1 MSNYSND
8 TEELSPATPIHYITK
23 LLSDICL
30 SINGPQHAEEH
41 DRLVNNALNSIMEK
55 PNSLSESGP
64 ILSEDDCVIKIMHIL
79 NSKPNP
85 NGNREELPGNLFL
98 KTYTK
103 FLKLS
108 TDEKRREDVMNFLL
122 NILDNEESTFLRPTN
137 LMRNGKIGGGGDGP
151 RDMRPVVP
159 DLKIPNSDDR
169 QEDPRRTMSD
179 SKIGGLRTGPE
190 LTDNLTEV
198 LSERLTG
205 SYAYRQQQK
214 REQQQHQQHQQQ
226 HQQQQQQNGSSS
238 SFNYDPS
245 QSSAGLGQ
253 EQMLSYTEMDES
265 SDAVM
270 NAIFSFTGTQGKY
283 LRKDVVTGRFKL
295 DTTNMKLLT
304 TTDAGLLLRLSELGY
319 YHDRV
324 AEFADPTKGYSALG
338 CMGQALTCFLRK
350 ELADYHGEVSLLHDQ
365 VNAFKMAQGQ
375 GGSFTARER
384 EWHDRQQEPVT
395 LLQLLMWYIKPLHR
409 MQWLT
414 KITHACSMK
423 KGGELTSVVW
433 DYLDHGNPAVDRLV
447 NELLTAMCRPLA
459 RMISQ
464 WMLEGDI
471 TDIHSEF
478 FLESLTDVGPDRLW
492 HDKFRLRVPMLP
504 KFICQELAD
513 KILRTGKS
521 INFLREVCD
530 KNDLVNDQG
539 ELKKIMESNAG
550 DIFSYTQDT
559 KWHAAIE
566 ICYQNTAKNVLDYM
580 VGPHKLLDH
589 LQCMRR
595 YLLLGQGD
603 FVSVFIEHMK
613 DELEK
618 PGTEIF
624 THDLSAMLDTALRCT
639 NAQYDDPEIL
649 NHLDVVAQ
657 KPFMGDKGWDIVSL
671 QYVVQGPLATMLEP
685 TMCTYKALFKPLWR
699 IKHMEFVLSTKIWK
713 EQMTNGKKLRKMSAE
728 IAHASYR
735 LHLFTSEIMHFIHQ
749 MQYYVLF
756 EVIECNWVELQE
768 KMKQAT
774 GLDEIL
780 SAHERFLDTI
790 TVGCFINSMTDK
802 ERHLEAVFEN
812 IIALEIWQARFYK
825 DCFKEQ
831 NDRDVLEGKIAHSEK
846 EGRFGVTTEE
856 KMERDQERKMF
867 EQKVIIA
874 CRGLDDIS
882 CNYEKAVTGF
892 MMGLNCSEDPQL
904 QLFGTRLDFNE
915 FYKKRDTN
923 LSKPL
928 TFEHMRMSNVYNSNR
943 NNPIGSRFVIN
954 SQASSSPAM

>member
-1 MSNYSND
+1 MSETKD
-8 TEELSPATPIHYITK
+8 TDPEKMGPATPMHYIRQF
-23 LLSDICL
+23 LSQIYQF
-30 SINGPQHAEEH
+30 INGPQHAEEN
-41 DRLVNNALNSIMEK
+41 DLLVNNALDRILEM
-55 PNSLSESGP
+55 PYSLNESVR
-64 ILSEDDCVIKIMHIL
+64 ILSEDDCVIKIMRTL
-79 NSKPNP
+79 NSKPSP
-85 NGNREELPGNLFL
+85 NGNREELPGNVFL
-98 KTYTK
+98 KTYTQ
-103 FLKLS
+103 FLKLK
-108 TDEKRREDVMNFLL
+108 TDEKRREAVMNFLL
-122 NILDNEESTFLRPTN
+122 DILESSYLHPTN
-137 LMRNGKIGGGGDGP
+137 IKPNRKVGQPL
-151 RDMRPVVP
+151 VP
-159 DLKIPNSDDR
+159 DLKLPSPDER
-169 QEDPRRTMSD
+169 QEDPRYFMS
-179 SKIGGLRTGPE
+179 GGQRMGPE
-190 LTDNLTEV
+190 ATDNLKEV
-198 LSERLTG
+198 LSERLAGT
-205 SYAYRQQQK
+205 YA
-214 REQQQHQQHQQQ
+214 HS
-226 HQQQQQQNGSSS
+226 QQQQQKEQDQQQQKQQQQENGTSYS
-238 SFNYDPS
+238 YDPNL
-245 QSSAGLGQ
+245 SSAGLGQ
-253 EQMLSYTEMDES
+253 DQMPNYTEDLQSEKYVDES
-265 SDAVM
+265 LDMVT
-270 NAIFSFTGTQGKY
+270 NALFSFTGIQGKY
-283 LRKDVVTGRFKL
+283 LRKDVITGRFKL
-295 DTTNMKLLT
+295 DTTNIQLLT
-304 TTDAGLLLRLSELGY
+304 TGDAGLMLRLSELGY

-324 AEFADPTKGYSALG
+324 TEYADPSKGYSALG

-350 ELADYHGEVSLLHDQ
+350 ELGDYHGEVSLLHDQ
-365 VNAFKMAQGQ
+365 VNAFKKAQRKS
-375 GGSFTARER
+375 SFSPREA
-384 EWHDRQQEPVT
+384 EWQDGQQEQVT
-395 LLQLLMWYIKPLHR
+395 LFKLLAWYIKPLHR

-414 KITHACSMK
+414 KIAHACMMK
-423 KGGELTSVVW
+423 KGGELISVVW
-433 DYLDHGNPAVDRLV
+433 EFLYDGNPAVDKLA
-447 NELLTAMCRPLA
+447 NDLLAAMCRPLA

-464 WMLEGDI
+464 WMLEGNI

-478 FLESLTDVGPDRLW
+478 FVEALTDVGPDRLW
-492 HDKFRLRVPMLP
+492 HDKFRLRIPMLP

-521 INFLREVCD
+521 INFLREVCE

-566 ICYQNTAKNVLDYM
+566 VCYQTTSKSVLDYM

-624 THDLSAMLDTALRCT
+624 AHDLSAMLDSSLRCT

-657 KPFMGDKGWDIVSL
+657 KPLMGDKGWDIVSL

-728 IAHASYR
+728 ISRASYR

-756 EVIECNWVELQE
+756 EVIECNWVTLQGH
-768 KMKQAT
+768 MYHAT

-780 SAHERFLDTI
+780 NAHESFLDDI
-790 TVGCFINSMTDK
+790 TVGCFINSTTDK
-802 ERHLEAVFEN
+802 ERHLETVFEN
-812 IIALEIWQARFYK
+812 IIALEIWQASFYK
-825 DCFKEQ
+825 ECFKEQ
-831 NDRDVLEGKIAHSEK
+831 SAREELERKIAESER
-846 EGRFGVTTEE
+846 EGRFGLTTEE

-874 CRGLDDIS
+874 CRGLEGIS
-882 CNYEKAVTGF
+882 CSYEKAVSGF
-892 MMGLNCSEDPQL
+892 MMGLNSSDDPQL

-915 FYKKRDTN
+915 FYKKRDKN

-928 TFEHMRMSNVYNSNR
+928 TFEHLRMSNVYNSNK
-943 NNPIGSRFVIN
+943 NNAIGSRFVIN
-954 SQASSSPAM
+954 SQASSSSSPAM